1 VISWRASELLFA
13 ALLIATLSLKVLVI
27 RTQPGSEQREAT
39 VKTQIAGFLTR
50 HGFQPDPAASIG
62 VSAHSGECQ
71 LLVTEVAYQGWLRD
85 SIRRSAAPEDQLLF
99 FFRGRMYPDQPVWL
113 TRVSGQWASLLQNL
127 GLNAPSDPVLGIVAS
142 PACKLDALPWQ
153 ELAGDVAA
161 VH

>member
-1 VISWRASELLFA
+1 VISSRASKLLFA

-39 VKTQIAGFLTR
+39 VKTQIACFLTR
-50 HGFQPDPAASIG
+50 HGFQLDPAASIG
-62 VSAHSGECQ
+62 VSAHSGGCR
-71 LLVTEVAYQGWLRD
+71 LFIAEVAYQGWHRD
-85 SIRRSAAPEDQLLF
+85 SVRRLAAPGDQLLF

-113 TRVSGQWASLLQNL
+113 TRVSGQWTSVLQNL

-142 PACKLDALPWQ
+142 PVCNLNAMPWQ